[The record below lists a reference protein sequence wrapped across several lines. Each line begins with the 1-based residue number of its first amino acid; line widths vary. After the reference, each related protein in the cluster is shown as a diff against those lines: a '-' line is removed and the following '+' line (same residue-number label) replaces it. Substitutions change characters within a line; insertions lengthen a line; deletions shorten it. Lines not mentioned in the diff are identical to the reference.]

1 MAIVQGTAMPRIF
14 ISATQQNVGKTTTS
28 LGLYALF
35 RSRGLRV
42 GFIKP
47 VGQRV
52 VKRDGTTADEDAVL
66 MQHIFRGKVSLAD
79 MSPVTIPRG
88 YTREYVFKRDR
99 ASLFATIDEAMAR
112 VEKNADVVIVE
123 GTGHAG
129 VGSVIDA
136 SNADVA
142 SHVGAKVVIIAG
154 GGVGRSV
161 DEVCLNKSLFE
172 QAGVPVIGAVVNK
185 VYANRYQEI
194 SVAVRQGL
202 HNKGV
207 NCLAVMPFERELTFP
222 TVRQLKR
229 ELGLTVVA
237 GEEWLDRRVKST
249 IVAAMS
255 PQNTLGYIRDGC
267 LVITP
272 GDRVDNILVSIAAHL
287 IGQRKQTGAISAIL
301 LTGGIEP
308 DPKVMGL
315 VHDAHVPVLVSD
327 RDTYHAAAAVDRLTV
342 KIGPSDRDKV
352 ETAFAMIAEHL
363 DTAAVF
369 AALGL

>member
-1 MAIVQGTAMPRIF
+1 MARIF
-14 ISATQQNVGKTTTS
+14 ISATKQNVGKTTTS
-28 LGLYALF
+28 LGLYTLF
-35 RSRGLRV
+35 RSRGLKV

-52 VKRDGTTADEDAVL
+52 IKRDGTTADEDAVL
-66 MQHIFRGKVSLAD
+66 MQHIFQGGLSLAD

-88 YTREYVFKRDR
+88 YTKRYVFAREKQRIFE
-99 ASLFATIDEAMAR
+99 LIDDAMQR
-112 VEKNADVVIVE
+112 VSAEADVVIVE

-142 SHVGAKVVIIAG
+142 RHVGAKVVVIAG
-154 GGVGRSV
+154 GGIGRSI

-172 QAGVPVIGAVVNK
+172 QAGVEVIGAIVNK
-185 VYANRYQEI
+185 VHEARYDEI

-202 HNKGV
+202 ANKGV
-207 NCLAVMPFERELTFP
+207 NCLAVMPFAEELTFP

-229 ELGLTVVA
+229 ELGLRVVA
-237 GEEWLDRRVKST
+237 GEKWLDRRVKGT
-249 IVAAMS
+249 IVAAMT
-255 PQNTLGYIRDGC
+255 PQNTLGYINDGT

-287 IGQRKQTGAISAIL
+287 VGQRKQTGAIAGIL
-301 LTGGIEP
+301 LSGGLEP
-308 DPKVMGL
+308 DPKIMGL
-315 VHDAHVPVLVSD
+315 VRDAHVPVLVAD
-327 RDTYHAAAAVDRLTV
+327 HDTYHAAAAVDRLTV

-352 ETAFAMIAEHL
+352 DTAAEMIARHL
-363 DTAAVF
+363 DTDAVL

>member
-1 MAIVQGTAMPRIF
+1 MARVF

-52 VKRDGTTADEDAVL
+52 IKRDGTTADEDAVL
-66 MQHIFRGKVSLAD
+66 MQHIFQGGMSLAD

-88 YTREYVFKRDR
+88 YTKKYVFNRERDR
-99 ASLFATIDEAMAR
+99 IFSLIDEAMEH
-112 VEKNADVVIVE
+112 VDTDADIVIVE

-142 SHVGAKVVIIAG
+142 SHLNAKVLVIG
-154 GGVGRSV
+154 GGGIGKTV
-161 DEVCLNKSLFE
+161 DEICLNKALFE

-185 VYANRYQEI
+185 IHADKYDEI
-194 SVAVRQGL
+194 SAAVRQGL
-202 HNKGV
+202 TNKGV
-207 NCLAVMPFERELTFP
+207 DCLAVMPFKRELTYP

-229 ELGLTVVA
+229 ELGLAVVA
-237 GEEWLDRRVKST
+237 GSEYLDHRVRGT
-249 IVAAMS
+249 IVAAMT
-255 PQNTLGYIRDGC
+255 PQNTLGYIRDGT

-272 GDRVDNILVSIAAHL
+272 GDRVDNILVSISAHL
-287 IGQRKQTGAISAIL
+287 VGQRKNTGAIAGIL

-308 DPKVMGL
+308 DPKIMGL
-315 VHDAHVPVLVSD
+315 VRDAHVPVLVSD
-327 RDTYHAAAAVDRLTV
+327 RDTFSAAAAVDRLTV

-352 ETAFAMIAEHL
+352 ETAFAMIERHL
-363 DTAAVF
+363 DADALF
-369 AALGL
+369 AALDL